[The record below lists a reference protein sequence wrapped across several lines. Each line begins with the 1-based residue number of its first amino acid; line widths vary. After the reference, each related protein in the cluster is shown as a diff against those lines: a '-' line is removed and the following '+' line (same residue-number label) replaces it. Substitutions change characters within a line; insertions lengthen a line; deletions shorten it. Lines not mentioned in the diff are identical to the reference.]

1 MIFTNPDFLSLI
13 SDGVKPSVD
22 GCQATTSKETAAVR
36 TSHCWT
42 QEVLAELAGLHRNY
56 IGQLERAEL
65 NAGLEN
71 LGKIAQAFNS
81 SVHELLN
88 MSSLDASAGE
98 PTDGRGRALLGTSAG
113 KCANIS
119 AKPL

>member
-1 MIFTNPDFLSLI
+1 MD
-13 SDGVKPSVD
+13 VKQQL
-22 GCQATTSKETAAVR
+22 GKKLRRLR
-36 TSHCWT
+36 TSHGWT
-42 QEVLAELAGLHRNY
+42 QDVLAELAGLHRNY

-65 NAGLEN
+65 NAGLKN
-71 LGKIAQAFNS
+71 LGKIAQAFNI

-88 MSSLDASAGE
+88 MNSLDASAGE

-113 KCANIS
+113 KCANIN